1 MAARVV
7 VVGSI
12 NADLTVSA
20 PHLPSAGETV
30 VGSGPVVH
38 QGGKGANA
46 ATAASRLGATVS
58 VVGAVGSDEFGQ
70 RALTSL
76 ARDGVDTSPV
86 AVVPDVAT
94 GAALIVFD
102 PNGENLI
109 AVGQGANGALE
120 AGAVT
125 DAARTTLGNGSAVPE
140 HRPCLLVGTE
150 IPDACVAAAIAVGRE
165 LDAHL
170 VLDPAP
176 ARASLLDLDLR
187 GVILTPNAG
196 EARALSRT
204 DDVHIAIARLS
215 ELNGGAPIVVTEGA
229 QGALVQEKPGESF
242 IRLSPPDDV
251 RVVDTTGAGDTFA
264 GALCT
269 RLASSDSTTDAAKFA
284 VAAGACAVR
293 AEGAR
298 TAMPTEA
305 EVRDALAE

>member
-1 MAARVV
+1 MTARVV

-58 VVGAVGSDEFGQ
+58 IIAAVGSDEFGQ
-70 RALTSL
+70 RAVTSL
-76 ARDGVDTSPV
+76 AHDGVDTSPV
-86 AVVPDVAT
+86 AMVPGVAT
-94 GAALIVFD
+94 GAALIVLQPD
-102 PNGENLI
+102 GENLI
-109 AVGQGANGALE
+109 AVGQGANSTLQART
-120 AGAVT
+120 VT
-125 DAARTTLGNGSAVPE
+125 DAVRTTLAKTSTAPG

-150 IPDACVAAAIAVGRE
+150 IPDDCVAAAIAIGRE
-165 LDAHL
+165 LGAHL

-196 EARALSRT
+196 EARALSGT
-204 DDVHIAIARLS
+204 DDVRMAITRLC

-229 QGALVQEKPGESF
+229 QGALVQERPGEGF
-242 IRLSPPDDV
+242 IRLSPPHDV

-269 RLASSDSTTDAAKFA
+269 RLAASDMAADAARFA

-298 TAMPTEA
+298 TAMPTAA
-305 EVRDALAE
+305 EVRAALDG